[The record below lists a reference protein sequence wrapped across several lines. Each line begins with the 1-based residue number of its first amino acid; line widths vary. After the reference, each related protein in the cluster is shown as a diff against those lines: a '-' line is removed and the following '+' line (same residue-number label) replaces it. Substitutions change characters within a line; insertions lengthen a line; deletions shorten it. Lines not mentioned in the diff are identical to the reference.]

1 MIRLVSDSAP
11 SVDPAVLSRAQ
22 VPRLAAAASS
32 CLPESTHFDGLVH
45 ARFSFDRGA
54 SQRMQTAVEAVA
66 QQQVDEAACW
76 LPPEHWEAPAGDG
89 SHEADSSSGSS
100 AALGTAGSEAA
111 AGAAAAA
118 AAQGSDGA
126 ISDGVMQRL
135 KQLQPDAGAV
145 AAVAATLKE
154 RGKQRLNAEQRSAV
168 AAVVCGAGR
177 AYPYALFGPPGK
189 CGSVPAPAGSICHG
203 LLPGAGTMRLCSHG
217 TCTGR
222 CSAVDP

>member
-1 MIRLVSDSAP
+1 M
-11 SVDPAVLSRAQ
+11 LSHAQ
-22 VPRLAAAASS
+22 VPRLADAASS

-54 SQRMQTAVEAVA
+54 TQRMQAAVEAVA
-66 QQQVDEAACW
+66 QQQVEEAACW

-89 SHEADSSSGSS
+89 SHASDSSSGSG

-111 AGAAAAA
+111 AGAAAT
-118 AAQGSDGA
+118 AAQGSEGA

-145 AAVAATLKE
+145 GAVAANLQE

-168 AAVVCGAGR
+168 AAVVSGAGR

-189 CGSVPAPAGSICHG
+189 CSSSPALAGSACHG
-203 LLPGAGTMRLCSHG
+203 LLWLRGAGTTEPLQSWNLFRG
-217 TCTGR
+217 
-222 CSAVDP
+222 SAVRRIPNIIR